1 MSELLLQSVNAIN
14 TNKSYNVELSDLSL
28 VIITVAAKITNLK
41 FDVQVLINDI
51 LKLIENDNNT
61 ELKKNTELEN
71 ITNINTQKK
80 FILHE
85 DIIRIGCNYGEYK
98 SDKYIEL
105 TTVVKKSNRGR
116 KKKEKKVSNRKKQG
130 NGKYFN
136 SQITFTI
143 LDIIDKTKFYHIK
156 LYTNGT
162 IQIPS
167 VCNENIDSVHYLI
180 DHIIDILNNFDYIK
194 INKEDNLYISYDNT
208 RSTMRNYSFS
218 PIDKLLQI
226 DLKKFNSIIKNFKY
240 YCDNIQYIEKKT
252 SSDHDCIN
260 ANIYDKYYDELTI
273 FPISQIKFS
282 VEKNAGLVI
291 KFHTPIETKKTK
303 YTTAIIF
310 ASGKFSLYGCND
322 KIQANI
328 IKNILYILISI
339 SKDEIIYTK

>member
-1 MSELLLQSVNAIN
+1 MSELLSESLSQSVN
-14 TNKSYNVELSDLSL
+14 TNKSYNVELSELSL

-41 FDVQVLINDI
+41 FDVNELINDI
-51 LKLIENDNNT
+51 LKLIENDNN
-61 ELKKNTELEN
+61 NTEN
-71 ITNINTQKK
+71 DINTTNINTQNK
-80 FILHE
+80 FVLHE

-143 LDIIDKTKFYHIK
+143 LDSIDKTKFYHIK

-167 VCNENIDSVHYLI
+167 VCNENIESVHYLI
-180 DHIIDILNNFDYIK
+180 DQIIDILNNFDYIK
-194 INKEDNLYISYDNT
+194 INKEDDLHISYDNT

-240 YCDNIQYIEKKT
+240 YYDNNKYIENN
-252 SSDHDCIN
+252 SLYELEFIN
-260 ANIYDKYYDELTI
+260 TNLYDKYYDELTI

-322 KIQANI
+322 KNQANI
-328 IKNILYILISI
+328 IKIFC
-339 SKDEIIYTK
+339 IY